1 MKNSFRLFCLVVGL
15 GLGCAAD
22 QVTLSNG
29 DRVTGKVV
37 KLEAGKL
44 TVETEYAGAIQIDWE
59 RVSRMQAEERV
70 LAESALGLVGVRE
83 IEREGEE
90 LHLINDAGEPFEM
103 AAAELKVLR
112 NSQEQHAYE
121 AALDPGLLHAWQGEL
136 TLGFA
141 LARGNSETTNLS
153 TGLNGAR
160 QTLDDKLS
168 YYGTSVYATDRIT
181 STVTANAIRGGLRY
195 DRDFKRSWFGFGSA
209 DFEFNE
215 LQGLDLRSISGA
227 GFGWHTIRGENTT
240 LDVLGGMAWTR
251 EEYSLD
257 PRRDFLSGKLGE
269 EFSAR
274 LWPGTQLRQSG
285 YYYPDLNDSSQ
296 YRFAFDLGLSSRI
309 NSWLSWQTAVSERY
323 VSNPPLGS
331 LRNDILVTTG
341 LGVTLG
347 KRK

>member
-1 MKNSFRLFCLVVGL
+1 MGL
-15 GLGCAAD
+15 CPGCAAD
-22 QVTLSNG
+22 QVTLNNG

-37 KLEAGKL
+37 KLESGKL
-44 TVETEYAGAIQIDWE
+44 TVETEYAGAIQIDWDKV
-59 RVSRMQAEERV
+59 RQMQAEERV
-70 LAESALGLVGVRE
+70 LAESSALGLVGVRE
-83 IEREGEE
+83 IEREGEGEE
-90 LHLINDAGEPFEM
+90 LRLINDAGEPLEM
-103 AAAELKVLR
+103 AAAELKTLR
-112 NSQEQHAYE
+112 NQQEQQAYE
-121 AALDPGLLHAWQGEL
+121 MALDPGLLHAWQGEL
-136 TLGFA
+136 TVGFA

-160 QTLDDKLS
+160 QTLHDKLS

-195 DRDFKRSWFGFGSA
+195 DRDFNRSWFGFGSA

-227 GFGWHTIRGENTT
+227 GFGWHTIRSERTT

-269 EFSAR
+269 EFSTG

-341 LGVTLG
+341 LGVSLG